1 MSKKELLSVGNPD
14 LFLKHDLL
22 TIDNTRISDD
32 FFRLINVPYS
42 GYYVSERLK
51 EAMEAEGFTG
61 MAFQKMHMIDN
72 KIKIIGASS

>member
-22 TIDNTRISDD
+22 TIDITSISND

-51 EAMEAEGFTG
+51 KAMEAEGFTG

-72 KIKIIGASS
+72 KIEIIGASS